1 MLDVRRMQVL
11 RAVVTSGSITA
22 AATNLGYTPSAVS
35 QQVAALERQT
45 GMRLFE
51 RAGRGIRPTAACRLL
66 TEHAEIIGQHLAEA
80 ELALADL
87 RDGRTGRLSI
97 RYFVTAGQALVPPA
111 VAELRREHPGVHLDL
126 KLIEPGPV
134 PEVAQGEADVAICVL
149 PVDAEPVPGVRIVHL
164 LDDPFRLVLPRSHPL
179 AARRVIDLAELAEE
193 PWVGNEWPPGQC
205 AQVVLDACAA
215 AGFSPGIVVESEN
228 YACAQGFVAAGLGL
242 SLVPLL
248 GVEPRRPGVVVR
260 RVRRPEPVRVIYAV
274 VRDSVADQPAVTCLL
289 DALGRA
295 AKSVATGRR

>member
-35 QQVAALERQT
+35 QQVAALERQART
-45 GMRLFE
+45 PLLE
-51 RAGRGIRPTAACRLL
+51 RAGRGIRPTAAGRLL
-66 TEHAEIIGQHLAEA
+66 TEHAEIIGRHVAEA

-87 RDGRTGRLSI
+87 REGRTGHLSI

-111 VAELRREHPGVHLDL
+111 LAELRREHPGVRVDL
-126 KLIEPGPV
+126 KLVDPGPV

-149 PVDAEPVPGVRIVHL
+149 PPDAVPVPGVRLVHL
-164 LDDPFRLVLPRSHPL
+164 LDDPYRLVLARTHPL
-179 AARRVIDLAELAEE
+179 AGRRVIDLSELAEE
-193 PWVGNEWPPGQC
+193 SFVGNEWPPGPC
-205 AQVVLDACAA
+205 VQVVLDACAA
-215 AGFSPGIVVESEN
+215 AGFTPGFVVESES
-228 YACAQGFVAAGLGL
+228 YACAQGFVAAGLGV

-248 GVEPRRPGVVVR
+248 GVEHRRPGVVVR

-274 VRDSVADQPAVTCLL
+274 VRESVAGAPAVRCLL
-289 DALGRA
+289 DALATA
-295 AKSVATGRR
+295 AKSVAAGNR